1 MSGYLALIGD
11 LKKSRSI
18 AERSDAQQDIK
29 QALEAVS
36 AAYPKLFASR
46 LTLTL
51 GDEFQALLFPG
62 QEGFMRMMDD
72 LELRL
77 IRYPFR
83 VGLGAGSIVTAID
96 PDISIGADGEAYWRA
111 REAINYV
118 HANDAGGKVRTHLIG
133 MGEAW
138 DPVLNGLLEA
148 TDLIKYGWT
157 NIQRDTF
164 LQMIR
169 QGIYSETFDQKSFA
183 QSIGISESSL
193 TKRLNAGN
201 IKFYIKLRRAIEHVI
216 IKRGQNAAE

>member
-1 MSGYLALIGD
+1 MPGYLALIGD

-18 AERSDAQQDIK
+18 SEHSDARQDIK

-46 LTLTL
+46 LTLTP
-51 GDEFQALLFPG
+51 GDEFQALLVPG
-62 QEGFMRMMDD
+62 QEGLIRMMDD

-83 VGLGAGSIVTAID
+83 VGLGAGSIVTAVD
-96 PDISIGADGEAYWRA
+96 PDISIGADGEACRRA

-118 HANDAGGKVRTHLIG
+118 HANDASGKVRTHLIG

-148 TDLIKYGWT
+148 SDLIKYGWT
-157 NIQRDTF
+157 NIQRETF
-164 LQMIR
+164 QQMIR

-201 IKFYIKLRRAIEHVI
+201 IKFYIKLRRAIEQVI
-216 IKRGQNAAE
+216 IRRGQGAVE